1 MVAFE
6 LKTKQD
12 IQDFAT
18 GCCFFGCGGG
28 GDPEAGIVA
37 LTEVLEKGKPLQ
49 VTSFDDLKDDDT
61 YASVFL
67 MGSIAPKTDEII
79 AKQKRNGVP
88 VDPPYS
94 PQEMLSKSLD
104 VLEEYTGKKISA
116 LFAIELGG
124 GNSCM
129 PMSVGFDK
137 GLTYIDAD
145 AAGRAYPQMT
155 QALPLVMD
163 KPCLP
168 VAIVNGYG
176 DTNILTRC
184 VNSQMI
190 ERNGKMLADS
200 GFGMVAHA
208 CYIMSGKEVKDALVP
223 GTLSQCFKIG
233 KTIREANEV
242 GKDPVAAAAEAAG
255 GYVLAKTKKV
265 KKEGKTIDGLY
276 YGTLELEGVDEFA
289 GNTYKLWFENEYHVM
304 WKNGKPWITSPDIVQ
319 CVDTKTCH
327 PLTNTVI
334 EVGDF
339 VSIVGVPAREQY
351 NSGKPFSVMNPRYY
365 DFEFDHV
372 PMAEVLRQ
380 ENA

>member
-145 AAGRAYPQMT
+145 AR
-155 QALPLVMD
+155 
-163 KPCLP
+163 
-168 VAIVNGYG
+168 
-176 DTNILTRC
+176 
-184 VNSQMI
+184 
-190 ERNGKMLADS
+190 
-200 GFGMVAHA
+200 
-208 CYIMSGKEVKDALVP
+208 
-223 GTLSQCFKIG
+223 
-233 KTIREANEV
+233 
-242 GKDPVAAAAEAAG
+242 
-255 GYVLAKTKKV
+255 
-265 KKEGKTIDGLY
+265 
-276 YGTLELEGVDEFA
+276 
-289 GNTYKLWFENEYHVM
+289 
-304 WKNGKPWITSPDIVQ
+304 
-319 CVDTKTCH
+319 
-327 PLTNTVI
+327 
-334 EVGDF
+334 
-339 VSIVGVPAREQY
+339 GVPIR
-351 NSGKPFSVMNPRYY
+351 R
-365 DFEFDHV
+365 
-372 PMAEVLRQ
+372 
-380 ENA
+380 

>member
-1 MVAFE
+1 MISFE

-12 IQDFAT
+12 IADFAI

-28 GDPEAGIVA
+28 GDPTAGIQA
-37 LTEVLEKGKPLQ
+37 LTHVLEQGKPLQ
-49 VTSFDDLKDDDT
+49 VTSFEDLKDDDT

-67 MGSIAPKTDEII
+67 MGSIAPKTEEIV
-79 AKQKRNGVP
+79 AKQNRSGVP
-88 VDPPYS
+88 ADPPYS
-94 PQEMLSKSLD
+94 SREALSMSLD
-104 VLEEYTGKKISA
+104 VLEEYTGKKIDA

-124 GNSCM
+124 GNSCV
-129 PMSVGFDK
+129 PMSVGFEK

-155 QALPLVMD
+155 QALPLVME

-168 VAIVNGYG
+168 VAIVNQYG

-223 GTLSQCFKIG
+223 GTLSQCFRVG
-233 KTIREANEV
+233 KAIRAANEA
-242 GKDPVAAAAEAAG
+242 GEDPVAAAVKAAEGHLLTNAR
-255 GYVLAKTKKV
+255 LV
-265 KKEGKTIDGLY
+265 KKEGKTVDGLY
-276 YGTLELEGVDEFA
+276 YGTLELEGVGEFA
-289 GNTYKLWFENEYHVM
+289 GNIYKLWFENEYHVL
-304 WKNGKPWITSPDIVQ
+304 WKNDAPWITSPDIVQ
-319 CVDTKTCH
+319 CVDSKTAT

-334 EVGDF
+334 HEGDV

-351 NSGKPFSVMNPRYY
+351 TSGKAFAVMNPRYY
-365 DFEFDHV
+365 NFEFDHV
-372 PMAEVLRQ
+372 PMEEVLGK
-380 ENA
+380 

>member
-145 AAGRAYPQMT
+145 AAG
-155 QALPLVMD
+155 
-163 KPCLP
+163 
-168 VAIVNGYG
+168 
-176 DTNILTRC
+176 
-184 VNSQMI
+184 
-190 ERNGKMLADS
+190 
-200 GFGMVAHA
+200 
-208 CYIMSGKEVKDALVP
+208 
-223 GTLSQCFKIG
+223 
-233 KTIREANEV
+233 
-242 GKDPVAAAAEAAG
+242 
-255 GYVLAKTKKV
+255 GYVLAKTKMV

>member
-1 MVAFE
+1 MYSFE

-12 IQDFAT
+12 IIDFAN

-28 GDPEAGIVA
+28 GDPEAGIKA
-37 LTEVLEKGKPLQ
+37 LSEVLEKGKPLK
-49 VTSFDDLKDDDT
+49 VTSFDSLKDDDV

-67 MGSIAPKTDEII
+67 MGSIAPKTKEIED
-79 AKQKRNGVP
+79 KQRRNGVP
-88 VDPPYS
+88 LDPPYS
-94 PQEMLSKSLD
+94 PQQALSMSLD
-104 VLEEYTGKKISA
+104 VLEEYTGKKINA

-145 AAGRAYPQMT
+145 AAGRAYPQMV
-155 QALPLVMD
+155 QALPLALE

-168 VAIVNGYG
+168 VAIVNQYG

-184 VNSQMI
+184 INSHMI

-223 GTLSQCFKIG
+223 GTLSQCFAVG
-233 KTIREANEV
+233 QAIRIANEK
-242 GKDPVAAAAEAAG
+242 GEDPVAAAIKAANG
-255 GYVLAKTKKV
+255 HLLTTARLV

-276 YGTLELEGVDEFA
+276 YGTLELEGIDEFA
-289 GNTYKLWFENEYHVM
+289 GNTYKLWFENEYHVL
-304 WKNGKPWITSPDIVQ
+304 WKNDEPWITSPDIVQ
-319 CVDTKTCH
+319 CVDSKTCR

-334 EVGDF
+334 NEGDV
-339 VSIVGVPAREQY
+339 VSIAGMPARKQFC
-351 NSGKPFSVMNPRYY
+351 SGKPFEVMNPRYY
-365 DFEFDHV
+365 DFDFDHV
-372 PMAEVLRQ
+372 PMEEVLSK
-380 ENA
+380 

>member
-176 DTNILTRC
+176 DTNIFD
-184 VNSQMI
+184 QFFHI
-190 ERNGKMLADS
+190 
-200 GFGMVAHA
+200 
-208 CYIMSGKEVKDALVP
+208 
-223 GTLSQCFKIG
+223 
-233 KTIREANEV
+233 
-242 GKDPVAAAAEAAG
+242 
-255 GYVLAKTKKV
+255 
-265 KKEGKTIDGLY
+265 
-276 YGTLELEGVDEFA
+276 
-289 GNTYKLWFENEYHVM
+289 
-304 WKNGKPWITSPDIVQ
+304 
-319 CVDTKTCH
+319 
-327 PLTNTVI
+327 
-334 EVGDF
+334 
-339 VSIVGVPAREQY
+339 QY
-351 NSGKPFSVMNPRYY
+351 SVFN
-365 DFEFDHV
+365 
-372 PMAEVLRQ
+372 
-380 ENA
+380 

>member
-1 MVAFE
+1 
-6 LKTKQD
+6 
-12 IQDFAT
+12 
-18 GCCFFGCGGG
+18 
-28 GDPEAGIVA
+28 
-37 LTEVLEKGKPLQ
+37 
-49 VTSFDDLKDDDT
+49 
-61 YASVFL
+61 
-67 MGSIAPKTDEII
+67 
-79 AKQKRNGVP
+79 
-88 VDPPYS
+88 
-94 PQEMLSKSLD
+94 
-104 VLEEYTGKKISA
+104 
-116 LFAIELGG
+116 
-124 GNSCM
+124 
-129 PMSVGFDK
+129 
-137 GLTYIDAD
+137 
-145 AAGRAYPQMT
+145 
-155 QALPLVMD
+155 
-163 KPCLP
+163 
-168 VAIVNGYG
+168 
-176 DTNILTRC
+176 
-184 VNSQMI
+184 
-190 ERNGKMLADS
+190 MLADS

-255 GYVLAKTKKV
+255 GYVLAKTKMV

>member
-1 MVAFE
+1 MSAAALLQSLPIEGTAVA
-6 LKTKQD
+6 LLGAALAVALPCSGS
-12 IQDFAT
+12 AT
-18 GCCFFGCGGG
+18 GVGTVGRAGAGLLSVAPEKFSRVLVMQILPGTQGLYGLVIWFF
-28 GDPEAGIVA
+28 A
-37 LTEVLEKGKPLQ
+37 LTKLGFFSGSLAQLTIFQGLE
-49 VTSFDDLKDDDT
+49 
-61 YASVFL
+61 FL
-67 MGSIAPKTDEII
+67 GA
-79 AKQKRNGVP
+79 
-88 VDPPYS
+88 
-94 PQEMLSKSLD
+94 
-104 VLEEYTGKKISA
+104 
-116 LFAIELGG
+116 
-124 GNSCM
+124 
-129 PMSVGFDK
+129 
-137 GLTYIDAD
+137 
-145 AAGRAYPQMT
+145 
-155 QALPLVMD
+155 
-163 KPCLP
+163 CLP

-255 GYVLAKTKKV
+255 GYVLAKTKMV

>member
-1 MVAFE
+1 M
-6 LKTKQD
+6 
-12 IQDFAT
+12 
-18 GCCFFGCGGG
+18 
-28 GDPEAGIVA
+28 
-37 LTEVLEKGKPLQ
+37 LEKGKPLQ

-61 YASVFL
+61 YASVFSDGL
-67 MGSIAPKTDEII
+67 HRPQDRRDHRQ
-79 AKQKRNGVP
+79 AKAQRRARWI
-88 VDPPYS
+88 PPIH
-94 PQEMLSKSLD
+94 PRRALSKSLD
-104 VLEEYTGKKISA
+104 VLEEYTGKKIDAHCLPLSWA
-116 LFAIELGG
+116 AATAACPCPLD
-124 GNSCM
+124 
-129 PMSVGFDK
+129 FDK

-242 GKDPVAAAAEAAG
+242 GVDPVAAAAEAAG
-255 GYVLAKTKKV
+255 GYVLAKTKMV

>member
-1 MVAFE
+1 
-6 LKTKQD
+6 
-12 IQDFAT
+12 
-18 GCCFFGCGGG
+18 
-28 GDPEAGIVA
+28 
-37 LTEVLEKGKPLQ
+37 
-49 VTSFDDLKDDDT
+49 
-61 YASVFL
+61 
-67 MGSIAPKTDEII
+67 
-79 AKQKRNGVP
+79 
-88 VDPPYS
+88 
-94 PQEMLSKSLD
+94 
-104 VLEEYTGKKISA
+104 
-116 LFAIELGG
+116 
-124 GNSCM
+124 
-129 PMSVGFDK
+129 
-137 GLTYIDAD
+137 
-145 AAGRAYPQMT
+145 MT

-255 GYVLAKTKKV
+255 GYVLAKTKMV
-265 KKEGKTIDGLY
+265 K
-276 YGTLELEGVDEFA
+276 
-289 GNTYKLWFENEYHVM
+289 NTYKLWFENEYHVM